1 MSLALRSSGTDFLLG
16 GVEPQIQPL
25 FGSHNS
31 CLAITCLGPE
41 PSQSTSLLYLSGLL
55 SSARTQGS

>member
-31 CLAITCLGPE
+31 CLLVPCLGPE
-41 PSQSTSLLYLSGLL
+41 PAQSTSLLYLSGLL